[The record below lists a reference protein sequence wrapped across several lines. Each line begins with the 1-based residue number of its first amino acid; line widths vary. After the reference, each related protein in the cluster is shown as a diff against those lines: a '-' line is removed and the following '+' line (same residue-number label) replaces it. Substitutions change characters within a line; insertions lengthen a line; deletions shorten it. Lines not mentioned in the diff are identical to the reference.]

1 MKKLLY
7 IFLAVSFIF
16 TACKKEE
23 GCTDAIAANYNADA
37 EENDGSCTY
46 SIVGTWS
53 PTSAEIDYSQTL
65 TVAGNVVESGDT
77 TYTMTPTSEEW
88 MWENAEFTSD
98 GQMISDG
105 DTNSYTQSGTVL
117 TITEDDETETH
128 TCTITSTTLT
138 VIMSNSEE
146 EIIDY
151 MGQEGIISTN
161 YNMTLNCTRQ

>member
-1 MKKLLY
+1 MKKMFYAL
-7 IFLAVSFIF
+7 LAVSIVF
-16 TACKKEE
+16 ASCKKEE
-23 GCTDAIAANYNADA
+23 DDIATPPAAP
-37 EENDGSCTY
+37 
-46 SIVGTWS
+46 SIVGGWT

-88 MWENAEFTSD
+88 EFENAEFTSD

-105 DTNSYTQSGTVL
+105 DTNSYTHSGTVL

>member
-1 MKKLLY
+1 MKKMFYAL
-7 IFLAVSFIF
+7 LAVSIVFS
-16 TACKKEE
+16 ACKEE
-23 GCTDAIAANYNADA
+23 DEEIVTPPAAP
-37 EENDGSCTY
+37 
-46 SIVGTWS
+46 SIVGVWT
-53 PTSAEIDYSQTL
+53 PNSADIEYSMTM

-88 MWENAEFTSD
+88 EFENAEFTSD

-117 TITEDDETETH
+117 TITEDGETETH

-146 EIIDY
+146 EVIDY